1 MPGALP
7 YRISPRRQA
16 VADFDLLVAGGTV
29 VTGEGRSLSDIG
41 LRDGKVAAV
50 LPRGS
55 SASASRSID
64 ATGLLV
70 VPGFVDT
77 HLHLMEPGDTSREDF
92 PTGTAAAA
100 IAGITTIVEHTH
112 AWPVTDASRL
122 AEKRALLRGR
132 SHVDFGLGAHA
143 WPDRLNEIRGLWE
156 AGVTFVKAFT
166 CKTHGVPAFTYG
178 LLKGL
183 FQEIAAAGAICL
195 VHSEDEDL
203 TARAEAELRQAGR
216 SDPGI
221 LFAWR
226 SREAEEV
233 AVSAVGV
240 LARATG
246 ATVVVAHAS
255 TAEVGDIVARNR
267 ASGARIVA
275 ETCPQFFYLGEGEVL
290 EHGPFRKFT
299 PPARIRSDHD
309 RARMWGLFNSGGF
322 HHLSCDHAPSTQAQ
336 KRSGDMWDAPWGLP
350 GIDSAP
356 SLMVDGAL
364 RGLTSMERVVDAYSA
379 SPARLY
385 RLAGKGSLHPG
396 ADGDLAL
403 IDPSAVRTLSN
414 DEVVSKAG
422 WTPFA
427 GREVRGR
434 VVATLLRGVEI
445 AAGGALSGPEAAGRF
460 IPGPGAAQR

>member
-1 MPGALP
+1 MSWTPP
-7 YRISPRRQA
+7 HRISSRRQA
-16 VADFDLLVAGGTV
+16 VADFDLLIAGGTV

-41 LRDGKVAAV
+41 LRNGKVAAV
-50 LPRGS
+50 VPRGS
-55 SASASRSID
+55 NASALRSID

-77 HLHLMEPGDTSREDF
+77 HVHLMEPGDTSREDF
-92 PTGTAAAA
+92 LSGTAAAA

-122 AEKRALLRGR
+122 AEKRARLGGR

-143 WPDRLNEIRGLWE
+143 WPDRLHEIRGLWE

-166 CKTHGVPAFTYG
+166 CQTHGVPAFAYG
-178 LLKGL
+178 LLNVL
-183 FQEIAAAGAICL
+183 FQEVATVGAICL

-203 TARAEAELRQAGR
+203 TTRAEESLRQAGR

-226 SREAEEV
+226 SREAEEI
-233 AVSAVGV
+233 AVHGVGV
-240 LARATG
+240 LARSTG
-246 ATVVVAHAS
+246 ARVVVAHAS
-255 TAEVGDIVARNR
+255 TANVGEIVARYR
-267 ASGARIVA
+267 AAGARIVA
-275 ETCPQFFYLGEGEVL
+275 ETCPQYFFLGEGEVL
-290 EHGPFRKFT
+290 EQGPFRKFT

-309 RARMWGLFNSGGF
+309 RARMWDFFNVGGF

-336 KRSGDMWDAPWGLP
+336 KRTGGMWDVPWGLP
-350 GIDSAP
+350 GIDTAP
-356 SLMVDGAL
+356 ALMIDAAL
-364 RGLTSMERVVDAYSA
+364 QGLTSMERVVDAYSA
-379 SPARLY
+379 APARLY

-445 AAGGALSGPEAAGRF
+445 ASGGALTGTEVSGRF
-460 IPGPGAAQR
+460 IPGPGTVER